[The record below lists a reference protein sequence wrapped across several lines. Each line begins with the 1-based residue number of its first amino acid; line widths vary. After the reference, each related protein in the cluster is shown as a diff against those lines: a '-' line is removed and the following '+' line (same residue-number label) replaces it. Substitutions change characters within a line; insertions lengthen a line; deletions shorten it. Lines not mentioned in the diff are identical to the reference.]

1 MDPLS
6 IATTI
11 VSAIE
16 IGLRVKA
23 SIDKI
28 GRNRRRSR
36 ELIDDVL
43 ATLDSLQ
50 DFYESNRSSFEAT
63 ALNKLNASLAS
74 LMTELLE
81 VHSCC
86 KRYER
91 RETSGRFRRLASG
104 LKTWMAA
111 DDLEIH
117 LLRLRES
124 IHSSLIR
131 VNLLI
136 SARNEVALARIE
148 QSLLVRPSESRRQV
162 QQLDSLLGQGVYER
176 DSNILSIDILHSEN
190 IGDLDRQYVR
200 LKSRNIASALQTR
213 PSSISVNV
221 DPFEYVYEYEYLV
234 LSEEKEPSPETLISI
249 VSQLAEVWQSLGTE
263 AEAPQCSLVSLLFLA
278 HDMVTFR
285 CTDIAACIYDTLES
299 IIRQILKGRDKRHD
313 EDNLLSWLC
322 FILRRKIYMTSSELE
337 ETKLALEITQ
347 IRRSQMT
354 CSTSRSTP
362 TLRRFRLNRALQR
375 LITQNVNS
383 GDYQG
388 AIETCTEALDVLRND
403 ATLEVK
409 STALITQLNPS
420 EAASRCC
427 ALQSFAFTL
436 YLYSR
441 SLELNGDYTRAVYT
455 GMDTVRT
462 IQMLSETLAMGTP
475 ADFDNLNR
483 ERSYLE
489 RNLASWNTIC
499 WPLSSQSKE
508 SEEDDAITT
517 YDNPPLHLVQWGIAC

>member
-63 ALNKLNASLAS
+63 TLNKLNASLAS

-81 VHSCC
+81 VHSC
-86 KRYER
+86 
-91 RETSGRFRRLASG
+91 S
-104 LKTWMAA
+104 

-148 QSLLVRPSESRRQV
+148 QSLLVRPSESRRRV

-176 DSNILSIDILHSEN
+176 DSNILSINILRSEN

-200 LKSRNIASALQTR
+200 LKSRNLASALQNR

-221 DPFEYVYEYEYLV
+221 DSFEYVPEYEYLV
-234 LSEEKEPSPETLISI
+234 LSGEKEPTPETLISI

-263 AEAPQCSLVSLLFLA
+263 TVTPNCSLVSLLFLA
-278 HDMVTFR
+278 YDMVTFK
-285 CTDIAACIYDTLES
+285 CNDIAACIYDTLES

-322 FILRRKIYMTSSELE
+322 FVLRRKIHLTSSELE
-337 ETKLALEITQ
+337 QTKLALEITQ

-354 CSTSRSTP
+354 SSTSRSTP

-383 GDYQG
+383 GDYHG
-388 AIETCTEALDVLRND
+388 AIETCTEALDVLRSD
-403 ATLEVK
+403 AILEVK
-409 STALITQLNPS
+409 STALTTQLNPS
-420 EAASRCC
+420 EAMSRCC

-436 YLYSR
+436 YLFTR
-441 SLELNGDYTRAVYT
+441 SLEMNGDYTRAFHT
-455 GMDTVRT
+455 GMDTVRRWTST
-462 IQMLSETLAMGTP
+462 I
-475 ADFDNLNR
+475 
-483 ERSYLE
+483 
-489 RNLASWNTIC
+489 
-499 WPLSSQSKE
+499 
-508 SEEDDAITT
+508 
-517 YDNPPLHLVQWGIAC
+517 